1 MSFTSGSVSK
11 SAPDRHCSRENCKE
25 VGESTIKYFYDGKQI
40 IKTPLTPKKVDGGL
54 DLCLNHSKD
63 YVAPAGWTLVNKL
76 VMPSYLTQQAQTPR
90 LQSSGALRG
99 GDTFFG
105 FIVLVATI
113 GILFLVGSQV
123 IQWLSEMD
131 WGNNGT
137 YIVQVP
143 TKVRRP

>member
-1 MSFTSGSVSK
+1 MSFTPASMSK
-11 SAPDRHCSRENCKE
+11 PAPDRFCSKENCKE
-25 VGESTIKYFYDGKQI
+25 IGDSTIRYFYDGRRI
-40 IKTPLTPKKVDGGL
+40 VMTPLTPKKVDGGL

-63 YVAPAGWTLVNKL
+63 YVAPTGWTLVNKQ
-76 VMPSYLTQQAQTPR
+76 VMPSYQQAQTPR

-99 GDTFFG
+99 GDSFFG
-105 FIVLVATI
+105 FIVLVAMI
-113 GILFLVGSQV
+113 GILFLVGSQI